1 MNGVP
6 KILVVD
12 DLAAN
17 RLAIRTALRGVE
29 ATIVEASNGFDAL
42 AITLEEEFALI
53 LLDVQMPEM
62 DGFEVCERLSAN
74 PQTADTPVIFITA
87 AHNSPE
93 DRIHGYRT
101 GATDYLTKPIKDQLL
116 RAKTQVFLRLYLQNR
131 ALQAALEAAKIADRV
146 KNAFLANVSHELR
159 TPLNAVIGLSALA
172 LNHND
177 ASRQR
182 EYLEKIRDAGQT
194 LLAIINDLLDL
205 TKIAAGEM
213 RLEKT
218 PFSLRKTVARALSVI
233 GHHAIEKGLNLES
246 RIDERLPEWLVGDP
260 LRIEQI
266 LLNLLNNSLKF
277 TETGWIVVR
286 IAIEDLDAQQAGLLI
301 EVEDSGI
308 GMSESE
314 IARIYQPFVQADP
327 SITRKHGGTGLGLA
341 ICKQLAEGMQGSIE
355 VSSQPGQGTCFRVR
369 LRLGVTTASECPT
382 GEDSAVAA
390 GPPAHYPAARVLVV
404 DDQPLNRELVF
415 ELLGSVGIVPRFAEN
430 GQQAVDI
437 LREAGP
443 QAFDLVLMDIQMP
456 VLDGLA
462 ATGRIRALPG
472 FATLPI
478 VAMTA
483 HTMVHEK
490 EVYLAGGMNDHLGKP
505 FSLPAFFAL
514 LARWLAVQGVTPST
528 AVLPATSAVDAGENE
543 WAAIGGLDS
552 ATALRRFAGNRAR
565 YGHWLREFVDE
576 SAGFAATID
585 TLLAGGASESARQAM
600 HAFRGRVGTLGMHE
614 LQALAEAL
622 EQVLRAGKA
631 NSPAGRALR
640 RQLAQSIEAMSAG
653 IQAVLAKTIP
663 RQATHQAAGPPTGGK
678 PTGPVPASVATLLR
692 LLQDADGGSVTAIE
706 SCLAELPNSDW
717 EPLLQAARAAAQKFD
732 FETAR
737 QLLAGH
743 EETG

>member
-17 RLAIRTALRGVE
+17 RRAIRAALRGVE
-29 ATIVEASNGFDAL
+29 ATIVEAGNGFDAL

-101 GATDYLTKPIKDQLL
+101 GATDYLAKPINDQLL
-116 RAKTQVFLRLYLQNR
+116 LAKTRVFLRLYQQNR
-131 ALQAALEAAKIADRV
+131 ALQAALEAAKVADRV
-146 KNAFLANVSHELR
+146 KDAFLANVSHELR

-172 LNHND
+172 LNHSSD
-177 ASRQR
+177 PRQR
-182 EYLEKIRDAGQT
+182 EYLEKVSDAGQT

-213 RLEKT
+213 SLECT
-218 PFSLRKTVARALSVI
+218 PFSLQKTVARALSVI
-233 GHHAIEKGLNLES
+233 GHHAIEKGLRLES
-246 RIDERLPEWLVGDP
+246 RIDERLPELLLGDP

-277 TETGWIVVR
+277 TETGWVVVR
-286 IAIEDLDAQQAGLLI
+286 IAIEDIDDQQAGLLI

-355 VSSQPGQGTCFRVR
+355 VSSRLGEGTRFRVH
-369 LRLGVTTASECPT
+369 LRLGVATASECPS
-382 GEDSAVAA
+382 GDDPAA
-390 GPPAHYPAARVLVV
+390 AENLPTHYPAARVLVV
-404 DDQPLNRELVF
+404 DDQPLNRDLVF
-415 ELLGSVGIVPRFAEN
+415 ELLGSVGIAPRFAEN

-437 LREAGP
+437 LREAGA
-443 QAFDLVLMDIQMP
+443 QAFDLILMDIQMP

-462 ATGRIRALPG
+462 ATRRIRALPG

-490 EVYLAGGMNDHLGKP
+490 EVYLAEGMNDHLGKP

-514 LARWLAVQGVTPST
+514 LARWLPLQGDAPAVAAP
-528 AVLPATSAVDAGENE
+528 PAAGAADAGGNE
-543 WAAIGGLDS
+543 LAAISGLD
-552 ATALRRFAGNRAR
+552 TAAALQRFAGNRAR
-565 YGHWLREFVDE
+565 YRHWLREFVGE
-576 SAGFAATID
+576 SAGFTATID
-585 TLLAGGASESARQAM
+585 TLLAGGASESARQAV
-600 HAFRGRVGTLGMHE
+600 HAFKGRVGTLGMRE
-614 LQALAEAL
+614 LQALAAAL
-622 EQVLRAGKA
+622 EQALRAGKA
-631 NSPAGRALR
+631 NSPAGHALR
-640 RQLAQSIEAMSAG
+640 RQLAQSIEAMCAG
-653 IQAVLAKTIP
+653 IQAALAQSPP
-663 RQATHQAAGPPTGGK
+663 RQATSRASGPPPGARPAGPM
-678 PTGPVPASVATLLR
+678 PASVTALLR
-692 LLQDADGGSVTAIE
+692 LLQDADGGSATAIA
-706 SCLAELPNSDW
+706 SCLAELPDSDW
-717 EPLLQAARAAAQKFD
+717 EPLLQAARAQVQKFD
-732 FETAR
+732 FEAAR
-737 QLLAGH
+737 QLLAGR
-743 EETG
+743 EKVG

>member
-17 RLAIRTALRGVE
+17 RLAIRTALRGIE
-29 ATIVEASNGFDAL
+29 ATIVEAGNGFDAL

-74 PQTADTPVIFITA
+74 PQTSDTPVIFITA

-101 GATDYLTKPIKDQLL
+101 GATDYLAKPINNPLL
-116 RAKTQVFLRLYLQNR
+116 RAKTRVFLRLYQQNR
-131 ALQAALEAAKIADRV
+131 ALQAALEAAKVADRV
-146 KNAFLANVSHELR
+146 KDAFLANVSHELR

-172 LNHND
+172 LNQSSD
-177 ASRQR
+177 PRQR
-182 EYLEKIRDAGQT
+182 EYLEKVRDAGQT

-213 RLEKT
+213 TLEST

-233 GHHAIEKGLNLES
+233 GHHALEKGLSLES

-277 TETGWIVVR
+277 TDTGRVVVR
-286 IAIEDLDAQQAGLLI
+286 IAIEDLDDQQAGLLI
-301 EVEDSGI
+301 EVEDTGI

-341 ICKQLAEGMQGSIE
+341 ICKQLAESMQGSIE
-355 VSSQPGQGTCFRVR
+355 VSSRPGEGTRFCVR
-369 LRLGVTTASECPT
+369 LRLGVATTGECPT
-382 GEDSAVAA
+382 GDDPAA
-390 GPPAHYPAARVLVV
+390 AENLPTHYPAARVLVV
-404 DDQPLNRELVF
+404 DDQPLNRDLVF
-415 ELLGSVGIVPRFAEN
+415 ELLGSVGIVPHLAEN
-430 GQQAVDI
+430 GQQALDI
-437 LREAGP
+437 LREAGA

-462 ATGRIRALPG
+462 ATRRIRALPG
-472 FATLPI
+472 FAMLPI

-490 EVYLAGGMNDHLGKP
+490 EVYLAEGMNDHLGKP

-514 LARWLAVQGVTPST
+514 LARWLAVQGIAPST
-528 AVLPATSAVDAGENE
+528 AAPAAATAADAGENE
-543 WAAIGGLDS
+543 LAPISGLDS
-552 ATALRRFAGNRAR
+552 ATALQRFAGNRAR
-565 YGHWLREFVDE
+565 YRHWLREFVGE
-576 SAGFAATID
+576 SAGFTATID
-585 TLLAGGASESARQAM
+585 TLLAAGASESARQAV
-600 HAFRGRVGTLGMHE
+600 HAFKGRVGTLGMRE

-622 EQVLRAGKA
+622 EQALRAGKA
-631 NSPAGRALR
+631 NSPAGHALR
-640 RQLAQSIEAMSAG
+640 RQLAQSIEAMCAG
-653 IQAVLAKTIP
+653 IQAALAQSPP
-663 RQATHQAAGPPTGGK
+663 RQATSRAAGSPPAAGPA
-678 PTGPVPASVATLLR
+678 GPMPASVAALLR
-692 LLQDADGGSVTAIE
+692 LLQDADGGSATAIAN
-706 SCLAELPNSDW
+706 CLAELPNSDW
-717 EPLLQAARAAAQKFD
+717 EPLLQAARAAVQKFD
-732 FETAR
+732 FEAAR
-737 QLLAGH
+737 QVLAGR
-743 EETG
+743 EEAG

>member
-1 MNGVP
+1 MSGVP

-17 RLAIRTALRGVE
+17 RLAIRAALRGVE
-29 ATIVEASNGFDAL
+29 ATIVEAGNGFDAL

-101 GATDYLTKPIKDQLL
+101 GATDYLAKPINDQLL
-116 RAKTQVFLRLYLQNR
+116 LAKTRVFLRLYQQNR
-131 ALQAALEAAKIADRV
+131 ALQAALEAAKVADRV
-146 KNAFLANVSHELR
+146 KDAFLANVSHELR

-172 LNHND
+172 LNHSSD
-177 ASRQR
+177 PRQR
-182 EYLEKIRDAGQT
+182 EYLEKVSDAGQT

-213 RLEKT
+213 SLECT
-218 PFSLRKTVARALSVI
+218 PFSLQKTVARALSVI
-233 GHHAIEKGLNLES
+233 GHHAIEKGLRLES
-246 RIDERLPEWLVGDP
+246 RIDERLPELLLGDP

-277 TETGWIVVR
+277 TETGWVVVR
-286 IAIEDLDAQQAGLLI
+286 IAIEDIDDQQAGLLI

-355 VSSQPGQGTCFRVR
+355 VSSRLGEGTRFRVH
-369 LRLGVTTASECPT
+369 LRLGVATASECPS
-382 GEDSAVAA
+382 GDDPAA
-390 GPPAHYPAARVLVV
+390 AENLPTHYPAARVLVV
-404 DDQPLNRELVF
+404 DDQPLNRDLVF
-415 ELLGSVGIVPRFAEN
+415 ELLGSVGIAPRFAEN

-437 LREAGP
+437 LREAGA
-443 QAFDLVLMDIQMP
+443 QAFDLILMDIQMP

-462 ATGRIRALPG
+462 ATRRIRALPG

-490 EVYLAGGMNDHLGKP
+490 EVYLAEGMNDHLGKP

-514 LARWLAVQGVTPST
+514 LARWLPVQGDAP
-528 AVLPATSAVDAGENE
+528 AVAAPPAAGAADAGGNE
-543 WAAIGGLDS
+543 LAAISGLD
-552 ATALRRFAGNRAR
+552 TAAALQRFAGNRAR
-565 YGHWLREFVDE
+565 YRHWLREFVGE
-576 SAGFAATID
+576 SAGFTATID
-585 TLLAGGASESARQAM
+585 TLLAGGASESARQAV
-600 HAFRGRVGTLGMHE
+600 HAFKGRVGTLGMRE
-614 LQALAEAL
+614 LQALAAAL
-622 EQVLRAGKA
+622 EQALRAGKA
-631 NSPAGRALR
+631 NSPAGHALR
-640 RQLAQSIEAMSAG
+640 RQLAQSIEAMCAG
-653 IQAVLAKTIP
+653 IQAALAQSPP
-663 RQATHQAAGPPTGGK
+663 RQATSRASGPPPGARPAGPM
-678 PTGPVPASVATLLR
+678 PASVTALLR
-692 LLQDADGGSVTAIE
+692 LLQDADGGSATAIA
-706 SCLAELPNSDW
+706 SCLAELPDSDW
-717 EPLLQAARAAAQKFD
+717 EPLLQAARAQVQKFD
-732 FETAR
+732 FEAAR
-737 QLLAGH
+737 QLLAGR
-743 EETG
+743 EKVE

>member
-1 MNGVP
+1 MSGVP

-17 RLAIRTALRGVE
+17 RLAIRAALRGVE
-29 ATIVEASNGFDAL
+29 ATIVEAGNGFDAL

-101 GATDYLTKPIKDQLL
+101 GATDYLAKPINDQLL
-116 RAKTQVFLRLYLQNR
+116 LAKTRVFLRLYQQNR
-131 ALQAALEAAKIADRV
+131 ALQAALEAAKVADRV
-146 KNAFLANVSHELR
+146 KDAFLANVSHELR

-172 LNHND
+172 LNHSSD
-177 ASRQR
+177 PRQR
-182 EYLEKIRDAGQT
+182 EYLEKVSDAGQT

-213 RLEKT
+213 SLECT
-218 PFSLRKTVARALSVI
+218 PFSLQKTVARALSVI
-233 GHHAIEKGLNLES
+233 GHHAIEKGLRLES
-246 RIDERLPEWLVGDP
+246 RIDERLPELLLGDP

-277 TETGWIVVR
+277 TETGWVVVR
-286 IAIEDLDAQQAGLLI
+286 IAIEDIDDQQAGLLI

-355 VSSQPGQGTCFRVR
+355 VSSRLGEGTRFRVH
-369 LRLGVTTASECPT
+369 LRLGVATASECPS
-382 GEDSAVAA
+382 GDDPAA
-390 GPPAHYPAARVLVV
+390 AENLPTHYPAARVLVV
-404 DDQPLNRELVF
+404 DDQPLNRDLVF
-415 ELLGSVGIVPRFAEN
+415 ELLGSVGIAPRFAEN

-437 LREAGP
+437 LREAGA
-443 QAFDLVLMDIQMP
+443 QAFDLILMDIQMP

-462 ATGRIRALPG
+462 ATRRIRALPG

-490 EVYLAGGMNDHLGKP
+490 EVYLAEGMNDHLGKP

-514 LARWLAVQGVTPST
+514 LARWLPLQGDAPAVAAP
-528 AVLPATSAVDAGENE
+528 PAAGAADAGGNE
-543 WAAIGGLDS
+543 LAAISGLD
-552 ATALRRFAGNRAR
+552 TAAALQRFAGNRAR
-565 YGHWLREFVDE
+565 YRHWLREFVGE
-576 SAGFAATID
+576 SAGFTATID
-585 TLLAGGASESARQAM
+585 TLLAGGASESARQAV
-600 HAFRGRVGTLGMHE
+600 HAFKGRVGTLGMRE
-614 LQALAEAL
+614 LQALAAAL
-622 EQVLRAGKA
+622 EQALRAGKA
-631 NSPAGRALR
+631 NSPAGHALR
-640 RQLAQSIEAMSAG
+640 RQLAQSIEAMCAG
-653 IQAVLAKTIP
+653 IQAALAQSPP
-663 RQATHQAAGPPTGGK
+663 RQATSRASGPPPGARPAGPM
-678 PTGPVPASVATLLR
+678 PASVTALLR
-692 LLQDADGGSVTAIE
+692 LLQDADGGSATAIA
-706 SCLAELPNSDW
+706 SCLAELPDSDW
-717 EPLLQAARAAAQKFD
+717 EPLLQAARAQVQKFD
-732 FETAR
+732 FEAAR
-737 QLLAGH
+737 QLLAGR
-743 EETG
+743 EKVG